1 MLYVLSLLI
10 SHHITL
16 CIVVNIVLLSPTK
29 LLESI
34 LSNSFKEQIK
44 TKPFLVTFN
53 SKLFMQ
59 YNKLSP
65 NESNCPSLSA
75 QASVLGSR
83 IEHVRNNVISQLTLY
98 GSLRCWLEKQKDSF
112 G

>member
-34 LSNSFKEQIK
+34 ISNSFKEQIK
-44 TKPFLVTFN
+44 TKPFLVTFIC
-53 SKLFMQ
+53 KLFMQ

-65 NESNCPSLSA
+65 NESNSPSLSA
-75 QASVLGSR
+75 QASILGSR
-83 IEHVRNNVISQLTLY
+83 IEHVRNTSQLTLY